1 MTKILLVDDEPLLLD
16 SLEIILTYSGGYE
29 VMGKAGNGV
38 EALECLRKD
47 VPDVMLVDLNMPGM
61 GGIELIP
68 KVHAEYP
75 DIKIIVLTTFYDER
89 SISHAIAGGACGYLL
104 KDSGKDAI
112 LSAIS
117 QALRGQSVLDQKV
130 MQKLN
135 SMLAGG
141 VADNAAGAPDSGTLN
156 SRSGI
161 STGSSGSAETKGTS
175 GTPGASAF
183 QAGKGAAIN
192 LDDYGMTE
200 REKEICRLISEGC
213 TNSQIASI
221 LYISE
226 GTVKNYVSTI
236 YDKLGEHDRTKVVL
250 MLTRCRF

>member
-16 SLEIILTYSGGYE
+16 SLEIILTYSGNYE
-29 VMGKAGNGV
+29 VTAKAGNGV
-38 EALECLRKD
+38 EALECLKKN

-68 KVHAEYP
+68 KVHTEYP

-104 KDSGKDAI
+104 KDSGKEAI

-135 SMLAGG
+135 TMLAGG
-141 VADNAAGAPDSGTLN
+141 AVASDSAVESGEAAG
-156 SRSGI
+156 
-161 STGSSGSAETKGTS
+161 SACTQ
-175 GTPGASAF
+175 GASAF
-183 QAGKGAAIN
+183 QAEKSAIN

>member
-16 SLEIILTYSGGYE
+16 SLEIILTYSGNYE
-29 VMGKAGNGV
+29 VTAKAGNGV
-38 EALECLRKD
+38 EALECLKKN

-68 KVHAEYP
+68 KVHTEYP

-104 KDSGKDAI
+104 KDSGKEAI

-135 SMLAGG
+135 TMLAGG
-141 VADNAAGAPDSGTLN
+141 AASDSAVESVEAAGSSSAP
-156 SRSGI
+156 
-161 STGSSGSAETKGTS
+161 GTS
-175 GTPGASAF
+175 AS
-183 QAGKGAAIN
+183 QSEKDTIN
-192 LDDYGMTE
+192 LDDYGMTD

>member
-1 MTKILLVDDEPLLLD
+1 MTKILLVDDEPLLLE
-16 SLEIILTYSGGYE
+16 SLEIILSYAGDYE
-29 VMGKAGNGV
+29 VTGKAGNGV
-38 EALECLRKD
+38 EALSLLKKD

-75 DIKIIVLTTFYDER
+75 EIKIIVLTTFYDEK
-89 SISHAIAGGACGYLL
+89 SIAHAIAGGACGYLL

-112 LSAIS
+112 LNAIS
-117 QALRGQSVLDQKV
+117 QALKGQSVLDLKV

-135 SMLAGG
+135 AMLAGG
-141 VADNAAGAPDSGTLN
+141 TSAQAEASGEASGLEGGQNSSGT
-156 SRSGI
+156 
-161 STGSSGSAETKGTS
+161 TVGSAF
-175 GTPGASAF
+175 SAE
-183 QAGKGAAIN
+183 KGAAIDLN
-192 LDDYGMTE
+192 DFGMTD

-221 LYISE
+221 LFISE

-250 MLTRCRF
+250 MLTRCRFD